1 MCFCTFE
8 NVKKVDFVLL
18 KMDFFWNFNSL
29 CDPLSYEVPSG
40 KFGHRFFHIVALDM
54 YENCFELD
62 ALRKCAF
69 EADFGT

>member
-29 CDPLSYEVPSG
+29 CVGEDEDECCLAFNLSELMESPINEAGSLVVEVAAAYIAP
-40 KFGHRFFHIVALDM
+40 A
-54 YENCFELD
+54 
-62 ALRKCAF
+62 
-69 EADFGT
+69 